1 MDNFDN
7 LFIVLVSIFVFILLM
22 LFFNDLFIAL
32 VSTSILFLIFQFIQL
47 SLKTSKQEQQIIS
60 LARGLQVTLYYLS
73 NPENSERNLEN
84 VKRFYYQTFMTHLIK
99 KEGKK
104 WFCSNCGAE
113 NLQEDNNCFEC
124 NSQRNTI
131 IN

>member
-7 LFIVLVSIFVFILLM
+7 IFIALVSIFIFILLM

-32 VSTSILFLIFQFIQL
+32 VSISILFLIFQFIQL
-47 SLKTSKQEQQIIS
+47 SLKVSKQEQQIIS
-60 LARGLQVTLYYLS
+60 LARGLQVTLYHLS
-73 NPENSERNLEN
+73 NPESSERNLEN
-84 VKRFYYQTFMTHLIK
+84 VKRFYYQTFMTHLVE

-113 NLQEDNNCFEC
+113 NLLQDNICFEC
-124 NSQRNTI
+124 DSQRSFKQT
-131 IN
+131 